1 MLNKSSNN
9 FVFISYYL
17 GLSSIFQQKYF
28 STSQIAPTSLI
39 LMPLNAQPFWKVGMK
54 KNDIK
59 DEVKKL
65 LKLMRMTTTLKDI
78 ITKFEGDKT
87 LSQELEALCPLF
99 PPTSRSPRATCPCP
113 PLPM

>member
-1 MLNKSSNN
+1 MDSIYSNK
-9 FVFISYYL
+9 
-17 GLSSIFQQKYF
+17 KYF

-65 LKLMRMTTTLKDI
+65 LTLMRMTTLKD